1 MIRLQPMIVGVFIFM
16 EEWRNIPNASKY
28 MVSNYGNVIRY
39 KDNIRK
45 EIPQSNYGGYYVV
58 NIKYDNKPKVTIIR
72 VHQLVA
78 IVFLNHKP
86 NGHKLVVDHIDDDK
100 FNNRVDNL
108 QIVTTRYNTVKGR
121 KNKTSKYV
129 GVCYA
134 PTWNGYRSIIHI
146 KKIQIHLHYSK
157 CEHECGLMY
166 QIALDNIDKYTDKKT
181 FVAMVKEIYL
191 NNYVR

>member
-1 MIRLQPMIVGVFIFM
+1 MIRLQPMIVGVFNFM
-16 EEWRNIPNASKY
+16 EEWRDIPNAY
-28 MVSNYGNVIRY
+28 GYQVSNYGNVIRY
-39 KDNIRK
+39 NDNVRK
-45 EIPQSNYGGYYVV
+45 EVRQTNYGGYYLVS
-58 NIKYDNKPKVTIIR
+58 IKYDDKPKNTLIR

-86 NGHKLVVDHIDDDK
+86 NGHTLVVDHIDNDK
-100 FNNRVDNL
+100 LNNKLSNL
-108 QIVTTRYNTVKGR
+108 QIISTRHNSTKDL

-134 PTWNGYRSIIHI
+134 PTWNGYRSLININ
-146 KKIQIHLHYSK
+146 KTQIHLHYSK